1 MLSCTRRILE
11 RTRAVAFEALDAVQG
26 AKVHQARRELEWFEQ
41 RDCDDPAVVRLE
53 NAKIRR
59 LLSHAAASVP
69 RYAHLDGVVNLS
81 AFPVITKAD
90 LTGDPSGFRS
100 SEHERNL
107 VVRSTSGSTGTPL
120 SVVQDREKRQRIKAE
135 VIHYSEKAGY
145 RVGGPLVFM
154 RAKTSLTGK
163 PTWLRW
169 FQNETMLDIAY
180 MNERNSRELFAELSK
195 PRFRDAY
202 VLCYGSTL
210 DSLVDFT
217 HKNPEVLNALPV
229 FAGVVSGSD
238 QLLEKTREATA
249 SMFRCVCFNRYS
261 NQENGILAQ
270 DEGTDDGFLVNT
282 CHYKMEILELDSDRP
297 AMPGEVG
304 RIVVTDLYNFAMP
317 MIRYDTGD
325 LGALVV
331 QTHGQGRNRLVLHEL
346 AGRAHDVVWD
356 VHGSSVSNA
365 IEVGFWEFPEI
376 RQFQLIQWD
385 TAKYELLVVGDDIP
399 SVSPRLQYRLRQIL
413 GETAE
418 ATIRS
423 VPNIDPLP
431 SGKRSC
437 VVNAM
442 NKGS

>member
-41 RDCDDPAVVRLE
+41 RDCDDPAAIRLE
-53 NAKIRR
+53 RAKIRR
-59 LLSHAAASVP
+59 LLTNATASVP
-69 RYAHLDGVVNLS
+69 RYAHLDGVADLS
-81 AFPVITKAD
+81 LFPVITKAD
-90 LTGDPSGFRS
+90 LTGDQAGFRS
-100 SEHERNL
+100 AQHKRNL
-107 VVRSTSGSTGTPL
+107 VVRRTSGSTGTPL
-120 SVVQDREKRQRIKAE
+120 SVVQDREKRQRVKAE
-135 VIHYSEKAGY
+135 VVHYSEKAGY
-145 RVGGPLVFM
+145 RVGGLLVYM
-154 RAKTSLTGK
+154 RAKTSLSGK
-163 PTWLRW
+163 PGWLQW
-169 FQNETMLDIAY
+169 LQNETILDIAY
-180 MNERNSRELFAELSK
+180 MNEKNSRELFAELSK
-195 PRFRDAY
+195 PRFTDAY

-217 HKNPEVLNALPV
+217 QRNPEALDDLPI

-282 CHYKMEILELDSDRP
+282 CHYKMEILELGSDRP
-297 AMPGEVG
+297 VSQGEVG
-304 RIVVTDLYNFAMP
+304 RIVVTDLHNFAMP

-325 LGALVV
+325 LGALVIRV
-331 QTHGQGRNRLVLHEL
+331 DRRGRRRLVLHEL
-346 AGRAHDVVWD
+346 AGRAIDVVWD
-356 VHGSSVSNA
+356 VQGSIVSNA
-365 IEVGFWEFPEI
+365 VEVGFWEFPEI

-399 SVSPRLQYRLRQIL
+399 SVSPRLQHRMRQIL

-418 ATIRS
+418 TTIRS
-423 VPNIDPLP
+423 VPKIDPLP